1 MIPPT
6 RFLVIPPV
14 ISGLVVGSASW
25 IFFYSICIPGR
36 PALSAFAVGLLI
48 GFAMGMSYWTNRVVG
63 YSREQPKRQYNL
75 DYDNPDFIET
85 HYTGGGMEG
94 HYVPLPITKNQ
105 LRQVANL
112 IIQGASFSHATLAG
126 PGKPLTR
133 SEYEALR
140 TRLEQRGWIAPRNH
154 NSPNQGAGI
163 SINPQPRRKHTHT
176 HTRGG
181 GRVDI
186 LIAFVGA
193 LVIGFVLARV
203 YVVLMQR

>member
-25 IFFYSICIPGR
+25 IFFYSIGVPGR

-48 GFAMGMSYWTNRVVG
+48 GFTLGMSYWTNRVVG
-63 YSREQPKRQYNL
+63 YSREQPQRQYNL

-105 LRQVANL
+105 LRLVANL
-112 IIQGASFSHATLAG
+112 IVQGASFSHATLAG

-140 TRLEQRGWIAPRNH
+140 TRLEQRGWIAPRNRS
-154 NSPNQGAGI
+154 SPNQGYVIIGRGMEQFERIADSTSLTWGRGSALI
-163 SINPQPRRKHTHT
+163 HNPAVSTRT
-176 HTRGG
+176 HTREEE
-181 GRVDI
+181 DEWTS
-186 LIAFVGA
+186 
-193 LVIGFVLARV
+193 
-203 YVVLMQR
+203 